1 MVLRSRLLQCS
12 VSHAAIVSMLTTG
25 CQIKSAAI
33 SCQRPISSG
42 PCNVEVG
49 TVHVIPMLHV
59 ASQAFYDSVLDYITK
74 LACPQTTS
82 CAEQSFVEGTR
93 NNKVVVCLEG
103 LCNDVADRDA
113 QDREYV
119 SIQSSSVIASS
130 MRDGAANNTIFSRDV
145 QRDICNEMDIDY
157 ESIEGQLA
165 TSSCQTGNRV
175 RLQECYF
182 KPLVAT
188 LAGPIDVRNADITLG
203 EAENLFSEAT
213 NQGTMLVGTP
223 LPSIGRH
230 PYVKAAR
237 EAHCV
242 ALIRKVAAAHVDSI
256 TSASLS
262 NTSRLPSQIHF
273 VVPWGFYHSEPL
285 YHSLLGTHPSD
296 PLHNVFEFCHS
307 EQLQLERGLPRKLL
321 YGIHPALLARA
332 MRS

>member
-1 MVLRSRLLQCS
+1 MLMRSRLLQCS

-25 CQIKSAAI
+25 CHIKSAAI
-33 SCQRPISSG
+33 YCQRPISLR
-42 PCNVEVG
+42 PCKIAVG
-49 TVHVIPMLHV
+49 TVHVIPMLHI

-82 CAEQSFVEGTR
+82 CAEQSFVKGTP

-113 QDREYV
+113 QDAEYIT
-119 SIQSSSVIASS
+119 IQSSSVTASN

-145 QRDICNEMDIDY
+145 QYDICNEMDIDY
-157 ESIEGQLA
+157 DSIEGQLA
-165 TSSCQTGNRV
+165 TASRQGGDRV

-188 LAGPIDVRNADITLG
+188 LTGPIEVRNADFTLE
-203 EAENLFSEAT
+203 EAEKLFYNAG
-213 NQGTMLVGTP
+213 NRGTIPMGTL

-230 PYVKAAR
+230 PDVKAAR
-237 EAHCV
+237 EAHCI
-242 ALIRKVAAAHVDSI
+242 ALIRKVAAAHVDGI
-256 TSASLS
+256 TSVSS
-262 NTSRLPSQIHF
+262 NTPQSPSQIHF

-285 YHSLLGTHPSD
+285 YRSLLGTQPSD

-307 EQLQLERGLPRKLL
+307 EQLQVERGLPEKLL
-321 YGIHPALLARA
+321 YGIDPALLARA